1 MPSKTPKTHNFRP
14 PMNLVMAL
22 MTMTL
27 IVAMGCGI
35 DQDGSYKKAAPA
47 AAASA
52 QGGTGGTQIGRYQT
66 EAVRLGVNRP
76 LFLLTDTATG
86 QVFQRSILGAQT
98 FRPVTEEAAP
108 GAHLEAPVA
117 GRYDVKVVPGRGGSA
132 ILRLDSATG
141 ETWSLQLGG
150 TQKAWYMIPSEL
162 SQGDGKPES
171 FRAAPKAA
179 AQAPRVPRA
188 AAAGHQALSAP
199 SVPAR
204 IPPIQPMLEVLT
216 ESGFEEEL
224 AIWTGAHLSSF
235 YPAEA
240 AELLTGKLADG
251 NPKVMVAIIEALEF
265 DEGGRVRTALE
276 AVKGH
281 SDAAVAA
288 AATAKLSAAN

>member
-1 MPSKTPKTHNFRP
+1 
-14 PMNLVMAL
+14 MNLVMAL

-35 DQDGSYKKAAPA
+35 DQDGSYQKAAPA

-108 GAHLEAPVA
+108 GAHLETPIA

-132 ILRLDSATG
+132 ILRLDSVTG
-141 ETWSLQLGG
+141 ATWSLQLGG
-150 TQKAWYMIPSEL
+150 TQRTWYVIPSEL
-162 SQGDGKPES
+162 SQGDDKPES
-171 FRAAPKAA
+171 FRAAPEAA
-179 AQAPRVPRA
+179 STPHEPRA
-188 AAAGHQALSAP
+188 AAAGHQAP
-199 SVPAR
+199 STALTPAR
-204 IPPIQPMLEVLT
+204 LPPIEAMLEVLT
-216 ESGFEEEL
+216 EPGFEEEL
-224 AIWTGAHLSSF
+224 AIWTGSHLASI

-240 AELLTGKLADG
+240 AELLTGQLAEG
-251 NPKVMVAIIEALEF
+251 NPKVMVSIIEALEF
-265 DEGGRVRTALE
+265 DEGGRVQTALE

-281 SDAAVAA
+281 SDEAVAA
-288 AATAKLSAAN
+288 AATSKLSAPN